1 MEREKENERER
12 ERERRVEEVQ
22 LPGNHHRNFV
32 IIKRGKSFRIG
43 GTGKGKLF
51 PERMMS
57 HSKRNP
63 PSCPPPF
70 PKPSTSYADP
80 PPLNTLCPPISA
92 SNSDWFVKKVFVE
105 YILGSGNIWSGPLMP
120 GGPFRS

>member
-1 MEREKENERER
+1 MKEKRV
-12 ERERRVEEVQ
+12 RERRVEEVQ

-63 PSCPPPF
+63 PSCPLPF
-70 PKPSTSYADP
+70 QNHRHPMPTPTPQHAMS
-80 PPLNTLCPPISA
+80 PISA